1 MPRGQHGKGY
11 NTAQATPQHNS
22 TISKEVPL
30 SDEVRN
36 KVPEIRAIGVR
47 WYVCTTIPQ
56 GEIRAVERLRLIE
69 VEGEKALAY
78 VPCEF
83 FWRRPQRA
91 NLRMPRR
98 EYQRPRMRHY
108 IFVGIPG
115 GMTDE
120 WLSMLRQRDLEGRNV
135 HGLVSILGTPD
146 GKPLR
151 LNERGLDWVEDL
163 AKEETAG
170 RTDVTGS
177 ELQPDEVLRVTGG
190 PFAMFTGRMVAM
202 DAQTGHCI
210 VELSLMGRKTDVRMA
225 LEDVERAA

>member
-1 MPRGQHGKGY
+1 
-11 NTAQATPQHNS
+11 
-22 TISKEVPL
+22 
-30 SDEVRN
+30 
-36 KVPEIRAIGVR
+36 
-47 WYVCTTIPQ
+47 VCTTIPQ
-56 GEIRAVERLRLIE
+56 GEIRAAERIREMLCPGDC
-69 VEGEKALAY
+69 GEKALAY

-115 GMTDE
+115 GMTDA
-120 WLSMLRQRDLEGRNV
+120 WLSALRERDVEGRNV

-151 LNERGLDWVEDL
+151 LNDKGLDWVEDL
-163 AKEETAG
+163 AREETAG

-177 ELQPDEVLRVTGG
+177 ELQPDETLRVTAG
-190 PFAMFTGRMVAM
+190 PFAMFTGRMVAL
-202 DAQTGHCI
+202 DAESGHCI